1 MCGVPIAAE
10 RKNGAQFPIK
20 LDCVPDR
27 RGGIRRQHD
36 LLDEG
41 QDSFLHHSQ
50 NMTVLAPA
58 VAARKTFGHLPY
70 RVATRRQSMSR
81 PNMISMRLR
90 RL

>member
-1 MCGVPIAAE
+1 MGFGICTIPIPTQRQDGAKLAVE
-10 RKNGAQFPIK
+10 R
-20 LDCVPDR
+20 
-27 RGGIRRQHD
+27 D

-41 QDSFLHHSQ
+41 QDSFSLHNQ
-50 NMTVLAPA
+50 NMA
-58 VAARKTFGHLPY
+58 VAARAMADRKTFVHLPY